1 MARSGLIPSLEASKA
16 ISARR
21 ADAVVVSTVRTLEEW
36 SLVSSRRD
44 LDMDLSDCENKAP
57 AVALGIALAQ
67 PKRKV
72 LVLDSDGALRTNL
85 SGLVTVANAAPENL
99 VHFLYEEAIDTTQDG
114 DSGPGFNRVSYRAL
128 AEGAGYAATYRF
140 EALEDLLIG
149 LEEAMGGPGPTFVS
163 LSVAPSWGPSTP
175 ATRPMAESARVVKRA
190 LERPTEP

>member
-1 MARSGLIPSLEASKA
+1 MIPSLEASKA

-21 ADAVVVSTVRTLEEW
+21 ADAVVVSTRRTLEEW
-36 SLVSSRRD
+36 SLVSCRRELD
-44 LDMDLSDCENKAP
+44 LELSDCENKAP

-67 PKRKV
+67 PQRRL
-72 LVLDSDGALRTNL
+72 LVLDSDSALRTNL

-99 VHFLYEEAIDTTQDG
+99 VHFLYEEAMDDLANG

-149 LEEAMGGPGPTFVS
+149 LEEAMAGPGPTFVS
-163 LSVAPSWGPSTP
+163 LSVAPSWRPSTP
-175 ATRPMAESARVVKRA
+175 TARPMAESAAVVKQG

>member
-1 MARSGLIPSLEASKA
+1 MIPSLEASKA

-21 ADAVVVSTVRTLEEW
+21 ADAVVVSTRRTLEEW
-36 SLVSSRRD
+36 SLVSCRRELD
-44 LDMDLSDCENKAP
+44 LELSDCENKAP

-67 PKRKV
+67 PQRRL
-72 LVLDSDGALRTNL
+72 LVLDSGSALRTNL

-99 VHFLYEEAIDTTQDG
+99 VHFLYEEAMDG
-114 DSGPGFNRVSYRAL
+114 LGNDDSGPGFNRVSYRAL

-149 LEEAMGGPGPTFVS
+149 LEEAMAGPGPTFVS
-163 LSVAPSWGPSTP
+163 LSVAPSWRPSTP
-175 ATRPMAESARVVKRA
+175 AARPMAESAAVVKQG